1 MSNSNGTQTLV
12 KSMNGILS
20 FDTGG
25 GVVISGDTIVA
36 GNIDLQNLNID
47 NIQGIAPADNITLYT
62 NTTGNINTGSYS
74 TNLNTVRGNNT
85 TLSSSLLTQIDSGTK
100 VNISSPTLDLVV
112 SGKVNIGGGQDIEP
126 LVLSNGL
133 KIGNDITSSN
143 LLLGNAT
150 YPPSC
155 TATATTANH
164 ICNYSTV
171 QALVAG
177 GGGSILSSNNT
188 FTGSNTFTQPLLC
201 DSYQPTANV

>member
-1 MSNSNGTQTLV
+1 VCSSDL
-12 KSMNGILS
+12 
-20 FDTGG
+20 
-25 GVVISGDTIVA
+25 A

-143 LLLGNAT
+143 
-150 YPPSC
+150 
-155 TATATTANH
+155 
-164 ICNYSTV
+164 
-171 QALVAG
+171 
-177 GGGSILSSNNT
+177 
-188 FTGSNTFTQPLLC
+188 
-201 DSYQPTANV
+201 